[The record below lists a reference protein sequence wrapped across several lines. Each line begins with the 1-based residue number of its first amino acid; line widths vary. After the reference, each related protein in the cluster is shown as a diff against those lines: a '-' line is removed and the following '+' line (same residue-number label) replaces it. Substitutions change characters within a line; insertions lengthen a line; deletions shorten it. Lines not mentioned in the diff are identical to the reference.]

1 MEVRMKAKFICHSD
15 FADVEPINVFHKEME
30 KVKLEH
36 PQELLNRHLLF
47 RKKHTLSAFKKAVL
61 QITADDYY
69 KLYING
75 RFVTQ
80 GPSPC
85 YPCGYFYNE
94 IDVSEYLIE
103 GENTFAV
110 HTYYQGLINR
120 VWVSGDC
127 RQMLYFSLKCDGDE
141 VLVSDE
147 SWKCADHTGYTEC
160 GRIGYDTQF
169 AECYD
174 SSSDETYFYLP
185 EFNDSTWSEAS
196 VYKNADYDLIKQPT
210 EQLEIYG
217 VEPVKTEKT
226 DAGLILDFGQ
236 EMVGYIYAEAKGKSG
251 DEIILRY
258 GEELNEDGSVRY
270 EMRCNCKYQEKWLL
284 SGGEDTLMQYD
295 YKAFRYAEIIIPNGA
310 EIKNVRMTVR
320 HYPYTEKA
328 AYKTENEDLKR
339 IIRLC
344 ANTVKYGTQE
354 QYLDCPT
361 REKGQYLGDVSIAAR
376 AQAVLTADT
385 SLMKKA
391 IAEFCRSTFI
401 CKGMMAVSSGALMQE
416 IADYSLQF
424 AAQLTWI
431 YSIDGDMDFLRYAE
445 PYATGIYDYFRE
457 YMRDD
462 GLIEGVD
469 EKWNLVDWPANL
481 RDGYDFPLT
490 KPIGPGVH
498 NVLNAFWCGF
508 LSDLDKLYTILG
520 KEPTGLTEKVKKTFR
535 ETFYCE
541 ETGLYSDAPGTTHS
555 AIQSCI
561 LPLLF
566 EIGTGDEALKE
577 RLISSIKEKGLST
590 AGVYIAYFALAAL
603 IKNGRRAL
611 AEEMATDPRCW
622 LNMLNEGATTLFEA
636 WGKDQKWNTS
646 LCHPWAAAPAI
657 VFAENVRPY

>member
-1 MEVRMKAKFICHSD
+1 MNAKFICHPDFSD
-15 FADVEPINVFHKEME
+15 LKPLNVFHKEME
-30 KVKLEH
+30 KLNIEH
-36 PQELLNRHLLF
+36 PDSLRNKHVLF
-47 RKKHTLSAFKKAVL
+47 RKKLAVGAFKKAIL

-94 IDVSEYLIE
+94 IDVSEYLTK

-120 VWVSGDC
+120 VWVSSDL
-127 RQMLYFSLKCDGDE
+127 REMLYFRLSVDGE
-141 VLVSDE
+141 ERLVSDTD
-147 SWKCADHTGYTEC
+147 WKCATHTGYTEY
-160 GRIGYDTQF
+160 GKIGYDTQF

-174 SSSDETYFYLP
+174 SASPETCFYLP
-185 EFNDSTWSEAS
+185 EFDDSTWGNAA
-196 VYKNADYDLIKQPT
+196 VYKNADYNLIKQPT
-210 EQLEIYG
+210 AQLDIYS
-217 VEPVKTEKT
+217 VAPVKSETV
-226 DAGLILDFGQ
+226 GNVLRLDFGQ
-236 EMVGYIYAEAKGKSG
+236 EMVGYIYAEAKGKKG
-251 DEIILRY
+251 DGIILRY
-258 GEELNEDGSVRY
+258 GEELNSDGSVRY
-270 EMRCNCKYQEKWLL
+270 EMRCNCKYEEKWLL
-284 SGGEDTLMQYD
+284 SGGDDTLMQYD
-295 YKAFRYAEIIIPNGA
+295 YKAFRYAELIIPDGA
-310 EIKNVRMTVR
+310 AVKNVRMTVR

-328 AYKTENEDLKR
+328 VYKTENGDLKR

-376 AQAVLTADT
+376 AQATLTGDT
-385 SLMKKA
+385 TLMKKA
-391 IAEFCRSTFI
+391 VSEFCRSTFI
-401 CKGMMAVSSGALMQE
+401 CEGMMAVSSGALMQE

-431 YSIDGDMDFLRYAE
+431 YSLDKDIEFLRYAE
-445 PYATGIYDYFRE
+445 PYATGIYNYFRK
-457 YMRDD
+457 YMRKD
-462 GLIEGVD
+462 GLIEGVT

-481 RDGYDFPLT
+481 RDGYNFPLT
-490 KPIGPGVH
+490 KPIGEGVH
-498 NVLNAFWCGF
+498 NVINAFWCGF
-508 LSDLDKLYTILG
+508 LSDLDDLYKILG
-520 KEPTGLTEKVKKTFR
+520 KAPTGLTETVKKSFIN
-535 ETFYCE
+535 TFYCE
-541 ETGLYSDAPGTTHS
+541 KTGLYCDAPGTEHS

-566 EIGTGDEALKE
+566 EIGTEDKELKA
-577 RLISSIKEKGLST
+577 RLVSFIKEKGLST

-603 IKNGRRAL
+603 MRNGERDL
-611 AEEMATDPRCW
+611 AEKMATDEKCW
-622 LNMLNEGATTLFEA
+622 INMLNEGATTVFEA

>member
-1 MEVRMKAKFICHSD
+1 MNAKFICHPDFSD
-15 FADVEPINVFHKEME
+15 LKPLNVFHKEME
-30 KVKLEH
+30 KLNIEH
-36 PQELLNRHLLF
+36 PDSLRNKHVLF
-47 RKKHTLSAFKKAVL
+47 RKKLAVGAFKKAIL

-94 IDVSEYLIE
+94 IDVSEYLAE

-120 VWVSGDC
+120 VWVSSDL
-127 RQMLYFSLKCDGDE
+127 REMLYFRLTVDGE
-141 VLVSDE
+141 ESLVSDTD
-147 SWKCADHTGYTEC
+147 WKCAIHTGYTEY
-160 GRIGYDTQF
+160 GKIGYDTQF

-174 SSSDETYFYLP
+174 SASPETCFYLP
-185 EFNDSTWSEAS
+185 EFDDSTWGNAA
-196 VYKNADYDLIKQPT
+196 VYKNADYNLIKQPT
-210 EQLEIYG
+210 AQLDIYS
-217 VEPVKTEKT
+217 VAPVKSET
-226 DAGLILDFGQ
+226 AGNVLRLDFGQ
-236 EMVGYIYAEAKGKSG
+236 EMVGYIYAEAKGKKG
-251 DEIILRY
+251 DGIILRY
-258 GEELNEDGSVRY
+258 GEELNSDGSVRY
-270 EMRCNCKYQEKWLL
+270 EMRCNCKYEEKWLL
-284 SGGEDTLMQYD
+284 SGGDDTLMQYD
-295 YKAFRYAEIIIPNGA
+295 YKAFRYAELIIPDGA
-310 EIKNVRMTVR
+310 AVKNVRMTVR

-328 AYKTENEDLKR
+328 VYKTENGDLKR

-376 AQAVLTADT
+376 AQATLTGDT
-385 SLMKKA
+385 TLMKKA
-391 IAEFCRSTFI
+391 VAEFCRSTFI
-401 CKGMMAVSSGALMQE
+401 CEGMMAVSSGALMQE

-431 YSIDGDMDFLRYAE
+431 YSIDKDIEFLRYAE
-445 PYATGIYDYFRE
+445 PYATGIYNYFRK

-462 GLIEGVD
+462 GLIEGVT

-490 KPIGPGVH
+490 KPIGEGVH
-498 NVLNAFWCGF
+498 NVINAFWCGF
-508 LSDLDKLYTILG
+508 LSDLDELYKILG
-520 KEPTGLTEKVKKTFR
+520 KEPTGLTEKVKKSFIR
-535 ETFYCE
+535 TFYCE
-541 ETGLYSDAPGTTHS
+541 KTGLYCDAPGTEHS
-555 AIQSCI
+555 AVQSCI

-566 EIGTGDEALKE
+566 EIGTEEKDLKA
-577 RLISSIKEKGLST
+577 RLVSFIKEKGLST

-603 IKNGRRAL
+603 VRGGEREL
-611 AEEMATDPRCW
+611 AEKMATDEKCW
-622 LNMLNEGATTLFEA
+622 INMLNEGATTLYEA

-657 VFAENVRPY
+657 VFAENVKPY